1 MVVLLPLVGCQWQE
15 SRYAW
20 FRGAEYWK
28 LIGIFSNRQ
37 FQHELAAR
45 MEIQKLRCHL
55 IEIVVK
61 MSNFSNRRICRED
74 FSLCSSSS
82 GHWIHVDNLK
92 CLIEIVAPKLK
103 SLNVIM

>member
-55 IEIVVK
+55 VSLLRLSQRVLCWDWPDVVINHPMRDK
-61 MSNFSNRRICRED
+61 VALQFAKELCR
-74 FSLCSSSS
+74 
-82 GHWIHVDNLK
+82 
-92 CLIEIVAPKLK
+92 
-103 SLNVIM
+103 